1 MQPDELPELPPY
13 RVAVAYSAGRDST
26 ALLHA
31 TACAAR
37 EAGGVEVW
45 ALHVHHGLSA
55 NADAWLAHA
64 EQTCSQW
71 ASQGL
76 PVRLLARRVMV
87 PLAPGDSVESEARKA
102 RYAALSEMAHEVGVD
117 LVLLAHHRR
126 DQAETVLLQALRGA
140 GVKGLAAMPAEAE
153 RDGLRWA
160 RPWLRHPRQAI
171 EAYVHHHRL
180 AFVDDDSNGDG
191 RFARNRLRL
200 DVWPALEAAFP
211 HAELGL
217 AASAERVQ
225 DVLPVVDAWAETVLT
240 PMLVGTS
247 GGVGAAGASA
257 NAPGLDAV
265 RWAELSGAQRRLV
278 LAHWYRSWCG
288 QGLPASWLQRLAHE
302 VPGLVYRQQAA
313 RWTEIGLALYRGV
326 LLPLGG
332 RVVGQ
337 IGQGEAHAGTR
348 VASSGDA
355 VDLVGRSPGSACAL
369 SVQAPG
375 DHVLPSW
382 CGVLRVTEVA
392 QSGVSPGLLAHARAL
407 ARCGGEQFQMGPGR
421 PPRALKK
428 QFQSLGVPEW
438 LRHGPLIW
446 AEGQLVFVPGLG
458 VDARCL
464 APKGSAQWGL
474 EWVADV
480 I

>member
-1 MQPDELPELPPY
+1 MQLDERPPY

-55 NADAWLAHA
+55 HADAWLAHA
-64 EQTCSQW
+64 EQTCAKW

-87 PLAPGDSVESEARKA
+87 PLAPGDSVESEAREV

-140 GVKGLAAMPAEAE
+140 GVKGLAAMPGEAE

-160 RPWLRHPRQAI
+160 RPWLRHSRQAI
-171 EAYVHHHRL
+171 EAYVQHHRL
-180 AFVDDDSNGDG
+180 AFVDDDSNADG

-211 HAELGL
+211 HAEAGL
-217 AASAERVQ
+217 AASAARVQ
-225 DVLPVVDAWAETVLT
+225 DVLPVVDAWAETVLAS
-240 PMLVGTS
+240 MLVD
-247 GGVGAAGASA
+247 AAEGASA
-257 NAPGLDAV
+257 NGPGLDAAQ
-265 RWAELSGAQRRLV
+265 WADLSGAQRRLV
-278 LAHWYRSWCG
+278 LAHWYRAWRG
-288 QGLPASWLQRLAHE
+288 RGLSATWLERLAHE
-302 VPGLVYRQQAA
+302 VPGLVYRQHTA
-313 RWTEIGLALYRGV
+313 RWPEVALALYRGV
-326 LLPLGG
+326 LWPLDGCA
-332 RVVGQ
+332 VGHLGQ
-337 IGQGEAHAGTR
+337 LGQGNAHGGTR
-348 VASSGDA
+348 AASSGDV
-355 VDLVGRSPGSACAL
+355 VDSEGRAAGRACAL
-369 SVQAPG
+369 SVLAPG
-375 DHVLPSW
+375 DHALPSW

-392 QSGVSPGLLAHARAL
+392 QGGVSPGLLAHARAL
-407 ARCGGEQFQMGPGR
+407 TRCGGEQFQMGPGR

-438 LRHGPLIW
+438 RRHGPLIW
-446 AEGQLVFVPGLG
+446 SEGRLVFVPVLG

-464 APKGSAQWGL
+464 APSGSPQWGL
-474 EWVADV
+474 EWVAHGS
-480 I
+480 

>member
-1 MQPDELPELPPY
+1 MQLDELPPY

-37 EAGGVEVW
+37 EAGGLEVW

-55 NADAWLAHA
+55 HADAWLAHA
-64 EQTCSQW
+64 EQTCAQW
-71 ASQGL
+71 ASLGL

-87 PLAPGDSVESEARKA
+87 PLAAGDSVESEARRA

-140 GVKGLAAMPAEAE
+140 GVKGLAAMPVEAE

-171 EAYVHHHRL
+171 EAYVDHHGL
-180 AFVDDDSNGDG
+180 AFVDDDSNADG

-211 HAELGL
+211 HAEAGL
-217 AASAERVQ
+217 AASAARVQ
-225 DVLPVVDAWAETVLT
+225 DVLPVVDAWAEVALSS
-240 PMLVGTS
+240 MRVDAAKGTS
-247 GGVGAAGASA
+247 A
-257 NAPGLDAV
+257 NGPGLDAAQ
-265 RWAELSGAQRRLV
+265 WAELSGAQRRLV
-278 LAHWYRSWCG
+278 LAHWYRAWRG
-288 QGLPASWLQRLAHE
+288 RGLPASWLERLAHE
-302 VPGLVYRQQAA
+302 VPGLVYRQHAT
-313 RWTEIGLALYRGV
+313 RWPEIALALYRGV
-326 LLPLGG
+326 FLPLDGG
-332 RVVGQ
+332 AVGQ
-337 IGQGEAHAGTR
+337 LGQSEAHAGTR
-348 VASSGDA
+348 AASSCDA
-355 VDLVGRSPGSACAL
+355 LDLVGRSPGTACAL
-369 SVQAPG
+369 SVLAPG
-375 DHVLPSW
+375 DHALPSW
-382 CGVLRVTEVA
+382 GGVLRVTEVA
-392 QSGVSPGLLAHARAL
+392 QGGVSPGLLAHARGI
-407 ARCGGEQFQMGPGR
+407 ARCGGEQFQMGSGR

-438 LRHGPLIW
+438 RRHGPLIW

-464 APKGSAQWGL
+464 ALAGAPQWGL
-474 EWVADV
+474 EWVADGT
-480 I
+480 